1 VGTFK
6 FQIITDLSVSVESY
20 SRIRSVYAKLNNMF
34 FKYEDEVVGT
44 LMATLSRENYLLIGP
59 PRTAKTTLVYAL
71 SKLLNARWFYRH

>member
-34 FKYEDEVVGT
+34 FKYEDEVV
-44 LMATLSRENYLLIGP
+44 E
-59 PRTAKTTLVYAL
+59 
-71 SKLLNARWFYRH
+71 H